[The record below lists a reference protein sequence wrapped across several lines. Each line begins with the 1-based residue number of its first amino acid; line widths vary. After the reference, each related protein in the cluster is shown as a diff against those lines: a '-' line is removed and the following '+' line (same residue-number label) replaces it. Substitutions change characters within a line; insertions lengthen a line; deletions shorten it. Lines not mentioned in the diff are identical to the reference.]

1 MTDQWYFS
9 RSGTPFGPFSAARL
23 KELAAAGQIQRG
35 DTVWKEGMPAGVLAA
50 KVKHLF
56 AAPALAAATATPDGP
71 AAPIIPGPIPAP
83 EPSPPAPRGSP
94 SALTALGARLA
105 NPEDL
110 ELAPG
115 EPAPWAPAA
124 SQDETEPAEAEPPP
138 APSKPRQRRVLSV
151 KGGILASQ
159 DGQAVKFRKQCLRC
173 GYRDTSM
180 TTRPIRPGVTRV
192 NFYCPKC
199 KKSQQTEVQGV
210 G

>member
-9 RSGTPFGPFSAARL
+9 RSGTPFGPFSVARL

-35 DTVWKEGMPAGVLAA
+35 DTVWKEGMLAGVLAA

-56 AAPALAAATATPDGP
+56 ATPAAAAVTPDAPALVGPPPADPP
-71 AAPIIPGPIPAP
+71 AAEA
-83 EPSPPAPRGSP
+83 PPAPRGSP
-94 SALTALGARLA
+94 PALTALGARLA
-105 NPEDL
+105 NPADL

-115 EPAPWAPAA
+115 EAAPWAPAA
-124 SQDETEPAEAEPPP
+124 SQDETQPAKANPPP
-138 APSKPRQRRVLSV
+138 APSKPRERRVLSV

-159 DGQAVKFRKQCLRC
+159 NGQAVKFRKRCLRC
-173 GYRDTSM
+173 GYADTSM
-180 TTRPIRPGVTRV
+180 TTMPIRPGVTRV